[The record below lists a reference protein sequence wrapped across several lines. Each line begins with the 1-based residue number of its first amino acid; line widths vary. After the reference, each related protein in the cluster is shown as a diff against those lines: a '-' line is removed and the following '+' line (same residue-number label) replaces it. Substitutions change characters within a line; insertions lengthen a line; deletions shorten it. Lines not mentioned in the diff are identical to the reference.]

1 MLLLQIIKAGRR
13 DYEGSNLTELRW
25 PRSSGG
31 SLRSLTESITADR
44 RRSSSPVLLSLLPS
58 ILGME
63 EDDAAL
69 QKMADFFLLFDL
81 LINHEEK
88 TTFPFLAEQ
97 TAMVV
102 TPKPLEYKISYLLTV
117 KF

>member
-1 MLLLQIIKAGRR
+1 LLVLQIIKAGRR
-13 DYEGSNLTELRW
+13 EHEGTNLTELRW

-31 SLRSLTESITADR
+31 SLRSLTASITADR
-44 RRSSSPVLLSLLPS
+44 RSSSLIFLSLSPS

-69 QKMADFFLLFDL
+69 QKMADFLLLFDL
-81 LINHEEK
+81 LINHEDK
-88 TTFPFLAEQ
+88 TTFPFLAER

-102 TPKPLEYKISYLLTV
+102 IATPTPTPSLNTN
-117 KF
+117 